1 MQTKRESSSSSNT
14 DQRSVRRKI
23 ANFVEEIT
31 LESEQELDKAKA
43 LHALVVDELR
53 AVSRQLEDANDQID
67 SQQADLWEAAR
78 TIESHECKI
87 NSQQADLCEAARIVE
102 SDQRRIGSLIKTIE
116 EMVDTFK
123 RMQQESILAIQA
135 RDQQLAAMKAL
146 AADLETKVGTCQ
158 EEIRLLSIE
167 TGRFHLAQGH
177 FVDCITLEITATCVP
192 TTSGQVGTPVIYQ
205 A

>member
-53 AVSRQLEDANDQID
+53 AVSRQLEDANDKID
-67 SQQADLWEAAR
+67 
-78 TIESHECKI
+78 
-87 NSQQADLCEAARIVE
+87 SQQADLCEAARIVE

-123 RMQQESILAIQA
+123 RMQQESMLAIQA